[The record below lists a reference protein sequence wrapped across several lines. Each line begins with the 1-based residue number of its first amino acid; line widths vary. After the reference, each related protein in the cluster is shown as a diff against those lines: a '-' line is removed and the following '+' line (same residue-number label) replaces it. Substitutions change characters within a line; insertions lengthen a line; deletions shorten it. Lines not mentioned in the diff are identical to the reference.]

1 MFPFYATTV
10 LYASRSTKGVTRL
23 SPDERALIILPDEVK
38 DVLIGILLGDAHVAK
53 RSPTGNSR
61 VVYAQT
67 AELHKEYFELVY
79 SIFKPFCA
87 KRTCSLHNPK

>member
-1 MFPFYATTV
+1 MFSFYPTSV
-10 LYASRSTKGVTRL
+10 LYVARSTKGVTRL
-23 SPDERALIILPDEVK
+23 SPYERASIILPDQVK

-67 AELHKEYFELVY
+67 AELHK
-79 SIFKPFCA
+79 
-87 KRTCSLHNPK
+87 